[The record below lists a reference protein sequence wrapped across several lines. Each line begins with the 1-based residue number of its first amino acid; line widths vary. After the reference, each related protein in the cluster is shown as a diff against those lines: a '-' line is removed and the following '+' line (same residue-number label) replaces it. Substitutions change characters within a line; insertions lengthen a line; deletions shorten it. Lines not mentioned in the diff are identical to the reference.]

1 MLSNCSIEF
10 SIPLLPGVTL
20 ESPDFCPS
28 RAEFD
33 ASISNWINKVKWT
46 KQMPGLKRE
55 REYDRLYLKR

>member
-10 SIPLLPGVTL
+10 SIPLLPYVTL

-33 ASISNWINKVKWT
+33 VGSKWINKVKWRQ
-46 KQMPGLKRE
+46 QMPGLKRE
-55 REYDRLYLKR
+55 REYDRLYLKT